1 MIVKVMFFFNVIAMV
16 AFFFL
21 LSSRVHYNG
30 QLKKIVMR
38 LTDESWDR
46 IHDYELQQIVM
57 DNLGE
62 VAKRRLD
69 DLVDKAQREVINNKA
84 DKRVEEIVD
93 EWCAEYTTENYD
105 MLLREKLRLGVKE
118 RLEGGLN
125 PEGDQYSMRRLH
137 EYN

>member
-16 AFFFL
+16 AFFYL
-21 LSSRVHYNG
+21 LGPRLYYNR
-30 QLKKIVMR
+30 QLSEIVMR
-38 LTDESWDR
+38 LTDESWAR
-46 IHDYELQQIVM
+46 ISNYELEQVVM

-69 DLVDKAQREVINNKA
+69 DLVDEAQREVINNKA

-125 PEGDQYSMRRLH
+125 PDGDQYSMRSLH
-137 EYN
+137 EHN

>member
-16 AFFFL
+16 AFFYL
-21 LSSRVHYNG
+21 LGSRLRLNEKLSGLVLEATEDHWGVISRYNIEALVVEHMG
-30 QLKKIVMR
+30 K
-38 LTDESWDR
+38 
-46 IHDYELQQIVM
+46 
-57 DNLGE
+57 
-62 VAKRRLD
+62 VAKNRLD
-69 DLVDKAQREVINNKA
+69 ELVDYAQREVINNKA

-125 PEGDQYSMRRLH
+125 PDGDQYSTRRLN